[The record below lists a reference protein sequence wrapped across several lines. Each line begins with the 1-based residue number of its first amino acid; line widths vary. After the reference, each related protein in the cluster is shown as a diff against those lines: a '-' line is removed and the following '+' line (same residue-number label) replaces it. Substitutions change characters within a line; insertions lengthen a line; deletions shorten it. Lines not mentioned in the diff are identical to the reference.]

1 MQLLRLTRLRSLA
14 PILLGL
20 ALFGAGL
27 WALYRLLRPV
37 HAADVFA
44 QIRTLP
50 LSVLLVALV
59 ATAFAYLALIGYD
72 WWALRYLDKKLPP
85 RTIALGGFLGYA
97 FGNTIGISVI
107 SGGAVRYRIY
117 SAFGLN
123 AFDVA
128 TLSSYIAL
136 AMGTGLTLVGLL
148 ALGVHPAALAAVLP
162 LPEHL
167 IRYGALA
174 AAAGTIALLLSLS
187 ISRRSLT
194 IGKRKI
200 TMPSPQILLGQLIAA
215 LVDSTM
221 AALALWILLPAGAPD
236 FGSFL
241 AIYAAATMVG
251 VLSHVPGGVGV
262 FESVVLAAMPQGNP
276 VTEVAAAL
284 LLFRMIY
291 FLLPFCIA
299 FVIVSINEARL
310 AGGWVARVFG
320 EISEPMRPA
329 IGALGGAVPWLA
341 GLWALG
347 FGGYLLLISLVPS
360 VVPDESDQDLIRA
373 ILLEGGTMVSAVMGI
388 VLLIL
393 SHGLVRRIEG
403 AFWLTLCA
411 LAGGIFASL
420 LNNLDIE
427 SAAFLGIGILALLP
441 FRPEFHR
448 RAKITE
454 GVFSPAWFGMVAAV
468 VLAAASFFF
477 FVHEATPYSQAFWT
491 EFTHDANTPRA
502 FRAGLM
508 GSALLLAFSLYV
520 ALLPARR
527 RPSTPAAENLVT
539 AAQIIAAQNDPQAC
553 LALSGDKQ
561 LMLAGGED
569 AFIMYGRQRA
579 NWVALGDPV
588 GAVEAI
594 PDLAWAF
601 HEEALR
607 AGGKPIFYEVSAAHL
622 PLWIEMGLILHK
634 VGEEAVIPLQEFSL
648 AGAKFKSMRAAFNK
662 AEREGMA
669 IEILTPP
676 HSPAL
681 IAELESVSN
690 AWLGGKIGSEKGF
703 SVGRFDPA
711 YLDHFPIAILRQSG
725 GPIIA
730 FANIFAP
737 GDGARIAIDLMRYRP
752 EQASGVME
760 FLFLALI
767 EHYRLKGAR
776 EFSLGIAPLAG
787 LSERRTAAIWD
798 RFGQLM
804 FRHGGAF
811 YNFAGLRGFKQKF
824 RPEWQPRYIAL
835 PPSVSPMVAMTDVAL
850 LIAGGARGIL
860 RK

>member
-1 MQLLRLTRLRSLA
+1 MSRAGLSRLRGFA
-14 PILLGL
+14 PIVLGL

-27 WALYRLLRPV
+27 WAMYRLLRPV
-37 HAADVFA
+37 DAQDVIA
-44 QIRTLP
+44 QIRALP
-50 LSVLLVALV
+50 LSVMLIAIA
-59 ATAFAYLALIGYD
+59 ATALAYLALIGYD

-85 RTIALGGFLGYA
+85 RTVVLGGFLGYA

-162 LPEHL
+162 LPETM
-167 IRYGALA
+167 IRWGALVGA
-174 AAAGTIALLLSLS
+174 FTTMGGLLALS
-187 ISRRSLT
+187 ISKRSLT
-194 IGKRKI
+194 LGARKI
-200 TMPSPQILLGQLIAA
+200 TMPSPQILAGQLFVA
-215 LVDSTM
+215 LVNSTM

-262 FESVVLAAMPQGNP
+262 FESVVLAAMPKDIP
-276 VTEVAAAL
+276 VTELAAAL
-284 LLFRMIY
+284 LMFRMVY
-291 FLLPFCIA
+291 FLLPFGIA
-299 FVIVSINEARL
+299 FLIVSLNEARL

-320 EISEPMRPA
+320 DISEPMRPA
-329 IGALGGAVPWLA
+329 ISALGGAVPWLA
-341 GLWALG
+341 ALWALG
-347 FGGYLLLISLVPS
+347 FGGYLLLLAMIPS
-360 VVPDESDQDLIRA
+360 AAPDDTDADLIRA

-393 SHGLVRRIEG
+393 SHGLIRRIEG
-403 AFWLTLCA
+403 AFWLTVAA
-411 LAGGIFASL
+411 LGGGAIAAL
-420 LNNLDIE
+420 LNDLDLS
-427 SAAFLGIGILALLP
+427 SAALLSVAAVALLP

-448 RAKITE
+448 HAKITE
-454 GVFSPAWFGMVAAV
+454 GVFSASWFATISAV
-468 VLAAASFFF
+468 ILATASFFF

-502 FRAGLM
+502 FRAGLL
-508 GSALLLAFSLYV
+508 GSAIFLAFSIYL

-527 RPSTPAAENLVT
+527 KPSTPAAESLEQ
-539 AAQIIAAQNDPQAC
+539 AARIIGAQNDPQAC
-553 LALSGDKQ
+553 VALSGDKQ
-561 LMLAGGED
+561 VMLAGKDD

-588 GAVEAI
+588 GAPSAV
-594 PDLAWAF
+594 PDLAWGF
-601 HEEALR
+601 QEEALR
-607 AGGKPIFYEVSAAHL
+607 AGGRPIFYEVSAAHL

-634 VGEEAVIPLQEFSL
+634 VGEEAVVPLRAFSL

-662 AEREGMA
+662 SEREGMA
-669 IEILTPP
+669 MEILSPP
-676 HSPAL
+676 HSPDL
-681 IAELESVSN
+681 IAQLQTVSD
-690 AWLGGKIGSEKGF
+690 AWLTGKAGAEKGF

-711 YLDHFPIAILRQSG
+711 YLAHFPIAVLRQNK

-730 FANIFAP
+730 FANILAP
-737 GDGARIAIDLMRYRP
+737 GDGSRVAIDLMRYQP
-752 EQASGVME
+752 AQASGVME

-767 EHYRLKGAR
+767 EHYKSKGAA

-787 LSERRTAAIWD
+787 LSERKTAAIWD
-798 RFGQLM
+798 RFGHLM

-811 YNFAGLRGFKQKF
+811 YNFAGLRAFKQKF
-824 RPEWQPRYIAL
+824 RPDWRPRYIAL

-850 LIAGGARGIL
+850 LIAGGARGVL